1 MSPEKFI
8 KYNILWNWKA
18 EMAKQFT
25 DEELKQILAEHQLWL
40 DSGRE
45 QGKQADF
52 SGKNLDQT
60 NLSGVNLQEAIL
72 IEASFFAANLE
83 RANFTKAQLAK
94 AIFLNAYLP
103 QANFTEANLLAA
115 TFREASVMNANF
127 ERANLTKSSFYAAH
141 LQGSN
146 FNGANLT
153 GADLVAAI
161 LERANFSNA
170 NLTEASFVNVVDD
183 YSTAMI
189 EGAKFDNA
197 NLQGVVFE
205 AGNLSN
211 TTSLPQSIQQYEET
225 INQLQNKLHQIE
237 VALQN
242 NEADQEEVQ
251 KSQAK
256 IDKLNEEIERVK
268 SSKEKAEKELDDL
281 KQGISQRI
289 DDAKDSLKRAL
300 ENTDTQIKNNSK
312 YAKWFGW
319 GGMAVFSIAFCALT
333 GIPIYI
339 WCNNL
344 FPENNWHLLF
354 YTFPVIAMIL
364 IATTLLRHQKSLLNE
379 VRHFSNM
386 KHQIELYSGLLEASQ
401 HAAASFGDPKKAD
414 EYVQQ
419 TFTQIRDRLLQV
431 QLPHD
436 QPLAPAS
443 EEPADANHLIGLL
456 SKIVDLVSKKM
467 G

>member
-1 MSPEKFI
+1 MNENKLTPEEI
-8 KYNILWNWKA
+8 QTVL
-18 EMAKQFT
+18 
-25 DEELKQILAEHQLWL
+25 EEHRLWL
-40 DSGRE
+40 DSKRTKGQR
-45 QGKQADF
+45 ADF
-52 SGKNLDQT
+52 SRKNLQQA
-60 NLSGVNLQEAIL
+60 NFEGVNLTQ
-72 IEASFFAANLE
+72 ANLE
-83 RANFTKAQLAK
+83 GANLAK
-94 AIFLNAYLP
+94 A
-103 QANFTEANLLAA
+103 NLM
-115 TFREASVMNANF
+115 RANF
-127 ERANLTKSSFYAAH
+127 ERANFKGAILDGANLQRANLIEAVCSGAVFTRADLTESRFMEADLRGAILTEANLTRAH
-141 LQGSN
+141 LENANLEGSLLAGAYFKYADFEGAN
-146 FNGANLT
+146 LAKAHFGNANLEGANLT
-153 GADLVAAI
+153 
-161 LERANFSNA
+161 RANLEGT
-170 NLTEASFVNVVDD
+170 NLKGVV
-183 YSTAMI
+183 
-189 EGAKFDNA
+189 GFDNMV
-197 NLQGVVFE
+197 NT
-205 AGNLSN
+205 LSLTKN
-211 TTSLPQSIQQYEET
+211 IQHYEHT
-225 INQLQNKLHQIE
+225 INQLEKELQQAE
-237 VALQN
+237 AALKN
-242 NEADQEEVQ
+242 NEADQEQVQ
-251 KSQAK
+251 KSQAE
-256 IDKLNEEIERVK
+256 IDKLNEEIESAQ
-268 SSKEKAEKELDDL
+268 SSKEQAEKALAELQEELDNL
-281 KQGISQRI
+281 KKELRDRI
-289 DDAKDSLKRAL
+289 NDAKKSLASAL
-300 ENTDTQIKNNSK
+300 TNTDTQIKSNNK

-436 QPLAPAS
+436 QPLVPAS

-456 SKIVDLVSKKM
+456 SKIADLGSKKL